1 MPADNSLHLIDAAR
15 RRRLDCIA
23 RVHAVLD
30 DLEHHGGPISISG
43 VASRAGV
50 SRTFLYD
57 DGQAPLLERLR
68 TLAAKQPSSGRPA
81 LPDAQRVSTKSHE
94 TIVRALRAA
103 NRKLTEDNA
112 RLRDEL
118 AVALGQLRD
127 LRRVSRPTSGS
138 ASVTDSVNDT

>member
-1 MPADNSLHLIDAAR
+1 MRPAHRPALPQDR
-15 RRRLDCIA
+15 RDCIA

-30 DLEHHGGPISISG
+30 DLEHHGGPISIAG

-68 TLAAKQPSSGRPA
+68 ILAAKQPSSGRPA
-81 LPDAQRVSTKSHE
+81 LPDGQRASTKSHE

-127 LRRVSRPTSGS
+127 LRRGTRSTSDS
-138 ASVTDSVNDT
+138 ASVADSVSHT